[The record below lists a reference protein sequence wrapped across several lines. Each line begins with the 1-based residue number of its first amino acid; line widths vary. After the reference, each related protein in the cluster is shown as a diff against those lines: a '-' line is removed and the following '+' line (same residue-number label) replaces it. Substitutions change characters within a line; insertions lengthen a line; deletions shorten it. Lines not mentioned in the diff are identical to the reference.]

1 VYWKGRV
8 EREDIP
14 DDGVVS
20 LVKNDRRWNMKY
32 KNKNSMG
39 HTEVYVPKSELKL
52 FYSILYTRR
61 GWWKLNQLIHVR
73 ARLRWT
79 LQVEVENVE

>member
-1 VYWKGRV
+1 VYWKRRV

-14 DDGVVS
+14 DDGGGSRVQ
-20 LVKNDRRWNMKY
+20 NDRRWNMKY
-32 KNKNSMG
+32 KIKESMG
-39 HTEVYVPKSELKL
+39 CTDSYIPKPELKL
-52 FYSILYTRR
+52 FYFVVYTRR

-79 LQVEVENVE
+79 LQVEVGNVE